1 MPSPITSRIKRHPS
15 FGPLKSDKD
24 KDPKAETFT
33 EGKTEITK
41 ENVEGN
47 KTDGKVVKASSNRC
61 GTQAEK
67 DAGKVTQTCEESGFS
82 SLSDEEVKASEI
94 KQGLRTEDT
103 VTCPEGSTKDADGN
117 CVKETKTT
125 TPGSRGD
132 VFTETESRVLQP
144 WEIRR
149 LNRSGR
155 IADNR
160 ISSSSRRLTN
170 LGGKQDA
177 DGNWSLDDNA
187 SAKDRRKFNK
197 FKSKFERNTMQKTNV
212 DRSVKSGRGAGELIH
227 SGQRKTTQSEINKD
241 PGSVKAQEK
250 LNADRS
256 AYDESQKA
264 QQDAVTNS
272 ISSSSKPKSES
283 IDPNQTNPF
292 TAMLTK
298 FEEDKQKGDYTFG
311 KFDVG
316 AGTSPK
322 SSGLFAKKGAMK
334 KGYFKGY

>member
-1 MPSPITSRIKRHPS
+1 MPSPITSRVKRHPS

-24 KDPKAETFT
+24 PKTETFT
-33 EGKTEITK
+33 EGKTETKK
-41 ENVEGN
+41 ENVDSVKSEKKKDYVGAANDACSAEYIAKNGRAKCDEYKALPQDVKDKAN
-47 KTDGKVVKASSNRC
+47 KT
-61 GTQAEK
+61 
-67 DAGKVTQTCEESGFS
+67 VTE
-82 SLSDEEVKASEI
+82 
-94 KQGLRTEDT
+94 
-103 VTCPEGSTKDADGN
+103 TCPEGSTKDADGN

-132 VFTETESRVLQP
+132 VYTETESRVLQP

-160 ISSSSRRLTN
+160 ISSSSRRLSN
-170 LGGKQDA
+170 LGATQDS
-177 DGNWSLDDNA
+177 DGNWSLPDGA
-187 SAKDRRKFNK
+187 SAKQTRKFNK
-197 FKSKFERNTMQKTNV
+197 FKSKFERNSMQKTNV

-250 LNADRS
+250 LNADRT
-256 AYDESQKA
+256 AYEESQKA
-264 QQDAVTNS
+264 QQNAVTNS
-272 ISSSSKPKSES
+272 VSSSTKPKAES
-283 IDPNQTNPF
+283 IDPNQVNPF
-292 TAMLTK
+292 TDMLKK

-311 KFDVG
+311 KFNVG

-334 KGYFKGY
+334 KGYFKGN

>member
-33 EGKTEITK
+33 EGKTETKK
-41 ENVEGN
+41 ENVEGE
-47 KTDGKVVKASSNRC
+47 KKEGKVIKASSNRC

-82 SLSDEEVKASEI
+82 SLTAEEIKASEI

-117 CVKETKTT
+117 CVKETTTT

-160 ISSSSRRLTN
+160 ISSSSKRLTK
-170 LGGKQDA
+170 LGGTQDA
-177 DGNWSLDDNA
+177 DGNWSLPDNA

-241 PGSVKAQEK
+241 PGSVKAQEQ
-250 LNADRS
+250 LNADRAAFEKEQAGREAVVNNITSSTKKS
-256 AYDESQKA
+256 ANQSVTPGETSFSQ
-264 QQDAVTNS
+264 
-272 ISSSSKPKSES
+272 IME
-283 IDPNQTNPF
+283 
-292 TAMLTK
+292 K
-298 FEEDKQKGDYTFG
+298 FEQDKQQGNYSFG
-311 KFDVG
+311 NYN
-316 AGTSPK
+316 AGGGSAQTD
-322 SSGLFAKKGAMK
+322 GLFAKRGPMK
-334 KGYFKGY
+334 KGYFKGN

>member
-1 MPSPITSRIKRHPS
+1 MPSPITSRVKRHPS

-24 KDPKAETFT
+24 PKTETFT
-33 EGKTEITK
+33 EGKTETKK
-41 ENVEGN
+41 ENVDSVKSEKKKDYVGAANDACSAEYIAKNGRAKCDEYKALPQDVKDKAN
-47 KTDGKVVKASSNRC
+47 KT
-61 GTQAEK
+61 
-67 DAGKVTQTCEESGFS
+67 VTE
-82 SLSDEEVKASEI
+82 
-94 KQGLRTEDT
+94 
-103 VTCPEGSTKDADGN
+103 TCPEGSTKDADGN

-132 VFTETESRVLQP
+132 VYTETESRVLQP

-160 ISSSSRRLTN
+160 ISSSSRRLSN
-170 LGGKQDA
+170 LGATQDS
-177 DGNWSLDDNA
+177 DGNWSLPDGA
-187 SAKDRRKFNK
+187 SAKQTRKFNK
-197 FKSKFERNTMQKTNV
+197 FKSKFERNSMQKTNV

-250 LNADRS
+250 LNADRT
-256 AYDESQKA
+256 AYEESQKA
-264 QQDAVTNS
+264 QQNAVTNS
-272 ISSSSKPKSES
+272 VSSSTKPKAES
-283 IDPNQTNPF
+283 IDPNQANPF
-292 TAMLTK
+292 TDMLKK

-311 KFDVG
+311 KFNVG

-334 KGYFKGY
+334 KGYFKGN

>member
-1 MPSPITSRIKRHPS
+1 MPSPITSRVKRHPS

-24 KDPKAETFT
+24 PKTETFT
-33 EGKTEITK
+33 EGKTETKK
-41 ENVEGN
+41 ENVDSVKSEKKKDYVGAANDACSAEYIAKNGRAKCDEYKALPQDVKDKAN
-47 KTDGKVVKASSNRC
+47 KT
-61 GTQAEK
+61 
-67 DAGKVTQTCEESGFS
+67 VTE
-82 SLSDEEVKASEI
+82 
-94 KQGLRTEDT
+94 
-103 VTCPEGSTKDADGN
+103 TCPEGSTKDADGN

-132 VFTETESRVLQP
+132 VYTETESRVLQP

-160 ISSSSRRLTN
+160 ISSSSRRLSN
-170 LGGKQDA
+170 LGATQDA
-177 DGNWSLDDNA
+177 DGNWSLPDGA
-187 SAKDRRKFNK
+187 SAKQTRKFNK
-197 FKSKFERNTMQKTNV
+197 FKSKFERNSMQKTNV

-250 LNADRS
+250 LNADRT
-256 AYDESQKA
+256 AYEESQKA
-264 QQDAVTNS
+264 QQNAVTNS
-272 ISSSSKPKSES
+272 VSSSTKPKAES
-283 IDPNQTNPF
+283 IDPNQVNPF
-292 TAMLTK
+292 TDMLKK

-311 KFDVG
+311 KFNVG

-334 KGYFKGY
+334 KGYFKGN

>member
-1 MPSPITSRIKRHPS
+1 MPSPITSRVKRHPS

-24 KDPKAETFT
+24 PKTETFT
-33 EGKTEITK
+33 EGKTETKK
-41 ENVEGN
+41 ENVDSVKSEKKKDYVGAANDACSAEYIAKNGRAKCDEYKALPQDVRDKAN
-47 KTDGKVVKASSNRC
+47 KT
-61 GTQAEK
+61 
-67 DAGKVTQTCEESGFS
+67 VTE
-82 SLSDEEVKASEI
+82 
-94 KQGLRTEDT
+94 
-103 VTCPEGSTKDADGN
+103 TCPDGSTKDADGN

-132 VFTETESRVLQP
+132 VYTETESRVLQP

-160 ISSSSRRLTN
+160 ISSSSRRLSN
-170 LGGKQDA
+170 LGATQDS
-177 DGNWSLDDNA
+177 DGNWSLPDGA
-187 SAKDRRKFNK
+187 SAKQTRKFNK
-197 FKSKFERNTMQKTNV
+197 FKSKFERNSMQKTNV

-250 LNADRS
+250 LNADRT
-256 AYDESQKA
+256 AYEESQKA
-264 QQDAVTNS
+264 QQNAVTNS
-272 ISSSSKPKSES
+272 VSSSTKPKAES
-283 IDPNQTNPF
+283 IDPNQVNPF
-292 TAMLTK
+292 TDMLKK

-311 KFDVG
+311 KFNVG

-334 KGYFKGY
+334 KGYFKGN